1 LKKEGYTADFNL
13 RDNRLMGP
21 SDALQLHPNDFLVD
35 KHYRF
40 EGPSDPGD

>member
-1 LKKEGYTADFNL
+1 
-13 RDNRLMGP
+13 MGP
-21 SDALQLHPNDFLVD
+21 SDALQLYPNDFLVD